1 MAKATCTVEG
11 CERKHWARGMCK
23 PHYRRDWYVRNR
35 QHVLDYAKVYGEANR
50 EAITAREKAYFA
62 ANPGVRAATVRKYKA
77 ANPDK
82 VKTDAE
88 NFRRRHPERQAAWS
102 AAWHEANWD
111 HAQALMKANYDA
123 MMQDPERVARER
135 DRGREKSGRRRA
147 MMRKT
152 ETERVDLAAILERDG
167 MWCYLCEKP
176 IASLDVLHFDHVI
189 PLSKGGPH
197 AAANI
202 RPSHALCNLRKGAR
216 LIA

>member
-1 MAKATCTVEG
+1 
-11 CERKHWARGMCK
+11 
-23 PHYRRDWYVRNR
+23 
-35 QHVLDYAKVYGEANR
+35 VLDYAKVYGEANR

-62 ANPGVRAATVRKYKA
+62 ANPEARRATVRKYRA

-82 VKTDAE
+82 VKVDAE

-147 MMRKT
+147 MMRET
-152 ETERVDLAAILERDG
+152 ETERVDLAAIIERDG